1 MNVAFGT
8 VPFPDRPSGAC
19 VGCPATKVKPPEPAL
34 PLIGAGAHAI
44 AQATAEPVEPAGTR
58 EVKIMRIGR
67 LLAVTAT
74 LGLLAGTGAAMAA
87 EKYTYLHHATPTNVF
102 WQAVKKGMDEACG
115 QIEADCQM
123 IFLQQDG
130 NFQEQ
135 LNNLEAVIAQQ
146 PDGIIMTFAGGEIF
160 DEALDR
166 AAAAGIPVLGSNVD
180 HPGKTHRLSFTGQDL
195 EQAGYDLA
203 AGLAPQFPKDGPI
216 HVLIG
221 ISGPGQVW
229 AESRGAGIAR
239 FMDDYKKANPGRD
252 ISYEKIDSGLDLS
265 VTGQRVAAYVQS
277 KPTTAYFDVGYWAAG
292 AAVSLRDLGK
302 KPGEVLLACFDLV
315 PVVMDEMKTGYIQLT
330 IDQQPFLQG
339 YVPIHQLH
347 MMNKYKLGAFD
358 ANTGKALVTPD
369 QVDALIALSQQGVR

>member
-1 MNVAFGT
+1 
-8 VPFPDRPSGAC
+8 
-19 VGCPATKVKPPEPAL
+19 
-34 PLIGAGAHAI
+34 
-44 AQATAEPVEPAGTR
+44 
-58 EVKIMRIGR
+58 MR
-67 LLAVTAT
+67 VW
-74 LGLLAGTGAAMAA
+74 GLLATTVAASVAVGQAA
-87 EKYTYLHHATPTNVF
+87 LAQGQERYTYLHHSVPTNVF
-102 WQAVKKGMDEACG
+102 WQAVKKGMDDACA
-115 QIEADCQM
+115 QVQADCQM
-123 IFLQQDG
+123 VFLQQDG

-135 LNNLEAVIAQQ
+135 LNNIEAAIAQK
-146 PDGIIMTFAGGEIF
+146 PDGLIVTFAGGKIF
-160 DEALDR
+160 DEAIER
-166 AAAAGIPVLGSNVD
+166 AQGEGIPVLASNVD
-180 HPGKTHRLSFTGQDL
+180 HPEGTHRLSFTGQNL

-203 AGLAPQFPKDGPI
+203 AGLAPQFPKDGPV

-239 FMDDYKKANPGRD
+239 FMDDYKKANPGREVT
-252 ISYEKIDSGLDLS
+252 YEKIDSGLDLS

-330 IDQQPFLQG
+330 IDQQPYLQG

-347 MMNKYKLGAFD
+347 TMVKYKLGAYD
-358 ANTGKALVTPD
+358 VNTGKALVTPD
-369 QVDALIALSQQGVR
+369 QVDALIKLSQEGVR

>member
-1 MNVAFGT
+1 M
-8 VPFPDRPSGAC
+8 R
-19 VGCPATKVKPPEPAL
+19 
-34 PLIGAGAHAI
+34 
-44 AQATAEPVEPAGTR
+44 
-58 EVKIMRIGR
+58 KIS
-67 LLAVTAT
+67 LLAAVAAVGML
-74 LGLLAGTGAAMAA
+74 LGGGAASAA
-87 EKYTYLHHATPTNVF
+87 ERYTYLHHSTPTNVF

-115 QIEADCQM
+115 QIQADCQM
-123 IFLQQDG
+123 VFLQQDG

-135 LNNLEAVIAQQ
+135 LNNLEAAIAQK

-166 AAAAGIPVLGSNVD
+166 AAAAGIPVIGSNVD
-180 HPGKTHRLSFTGQDL
+180 HPKKTHRLAFVGQDL

-239 FMDDYKKANPGRD
+239 YMDDYKKANPGRD
-252 ISYEKIDSGLDLS
+252 ITYEKIDSGLDLA
-265 VTGQRVAAYVQS
+265 VTGQRVAAYVQTT
-277 KPTTAYFDVGYWAAG
+277 PTTAYFDVGYWAAG

-302 KPGEVLLACFDLV
+302 KPGEILLACFDLV
-315 PVVMDEMKTGYIQLT
+315 PVVMDEMKAGWIQLT

-339 YVPIHQLH
+339 YVPVHELH
-347 MMNKYKLGAFD
+347 MINKYKLGAFD

-369 QVDALIALSQQGVR
+369 QVDDLIKLSQAGVR

>member
-1 MNVAFGT
+1 MMRKGWLLA
-8 VPFPDRPSGAC
+8 
-19 VGCPATKVKPPEPAL
+19 
-34 PLIGAGAHAI
+34 AGAVGGLIFGA
-44 AQATAEPVEPAGTR
+44 ATA
-58 EVKIMRIGR
+58 
-67 LLAVTAT
+67 
-74 LGLLAGTGAAMAA
+74 GAQ
-87 EKYTYLHHATPTNVF
+87 ERYTYLHHSNPTNVF

-123 IFLQQDG
+123 VFLQQDG

-135 LNNLEAVIAQQ
+135 LNNLEAAIAQQ

-160 DEALDR
+160 DEAIDR
-166 AAAAGIPVLGSNVD
+166 AMSAGIPVIASNVD
-180 HPGKTHRLSFTGQDL
+180 HPKQTHRLAFVGQDL

-203 AGLAPQFPKDGPI
+203 AGLAPQFPEEGPI

-239 FMDDYKKANPGRD
+239 FMEDYKKANPDRE
-252 ISYEKIDSGLDLS
+252 ITYEKIDSGLDLS
-265 VTGQRVAAYVQS
+265 LTGQRVAAYVQT

-302 KPGEVLLACFDLV
+302 QPGEILLACFDLV

-339 YVPIHQLH
+339 YVPVHELH
-347 MMNKYKLGAFD
+347 LINQYKLGAYD
-358 ANTGKALVTPD
+358 VNTGKALVTPD
-369 QVDALIALSQQGVR
+369 QVDDLIKLSAQGVR